1 MEHPHTNALIHEA
14 SPYLLQHAHNPVDW
28 YPWGEEALGKARAEG
43 KLIFLSIGYAAC
55 HWCHV
60 MEHESFESE
69 DVAEA
74 LNRDFV
80 SIKVDREERP
90 DLDEIYMTAT
100 MLYSGGHGGWPM
112 SVFLTPE
119 LQPVYAGTY
128 FPKENAYGRPGF
140 KTLLAFLAR
149 AWQDTRETLLS
160 DSRKVVDAVRQIHG
174 ASEASEGEAGGGEAA
189 ELASR
194 EAVSEA
200 AEHVWRGF
208 DREQGGVSSG
218 SNKFP
223 PSLSMDLLLR
233 EYLHGGYEPY
243 RTAVEL
249 TLERMGN
256 GGIYDHLG
264 GGLCRYSTDPKWL
277 VPHFEKM
284 LYDQGLVASIYLD
297 AWQATERAE
306 LKQLCAARA
315 RGICDYVLRD
325 LRSPDGAFYSSE
337 DADSEGL
344 EGKFYI
350 WRLDEVIAILGE
362 DAGRLF
368 ASHYDVS
375 EYGNWGHPGDD
386 HVPHGPKN
394 ILHVDRPV
402 ELIAKLNNLDPDAV
416 ARMIGE
422 SRRKLYEAREQRVR
436 PGLDDKILCGWNGLM
451 ITALAKAAVVLD
463 EARYGEAAARAAE
476 FILREMRQEG
486 RLLASYGKGRARL
499 KAYSTDYAFF
509 LEGLLALFESSGD
522 PRWLTAACELT
533 DTMIEHYWDEAGG
546 GGFFFTAGDHEE
558 LLVRSKTAN
567 DGAIPS
573 GNSVM
578 LMNLQK
584 LAILLDRQDLRQK
597 AEAILR
603 IFGGS
608 VTRTP
613 FQHERLL
620 CGIEAWHQGFEEIVI
635 VGDAADA
642 ATQALLRAVYEIYLP
657 NKVVARLDPTA
668 EGTRPTLPL
677 LAGKAAIDGKPTA
690 YVCRNFACQKP
701 TTDPAELAAQLR
713 TAVKTGAVA
722 G

>member
-1 MEHPHTNALIHEA
+1 MEHRYTNALVHEA

-28 YPWGEEALGKARAEG
+28 HPWGEEALGKARNEG

-140 KTLLAFLAR
+140 KTLLAFLSR
-149 AWQDTRETLLS
+149 AWKESRETLLS
-160 DSRKVVDAVRQIHG
+160 DSGKVVDAVRQIHG
-174 ASEASEGEAGGGEAA
+174 GGEAG
-189 ELASR
+189 ELAPR

-200 AEHVWRGF
+200 AEQIWRAY

-233 EYLHGGYEPY
+233 EHLRGGYEPY
-243 RTAVEL
+243 RNAVEL

-264 GGLCRYSTDPKWL
+264 GGICRYSTDPKWL

-284 LYDQGLVASIYLD
+284 LYDQGLVASIYVD
-297 AWQATERAE
+297 AWQATERKE
-306 LKQLCAARA
+306 LKQLCADRA

-325 LRSPDGAFYSSE
+325 LCSPDGAFYSSE

-350 WRLDEVIAILGE
+350 WTLDEVKQILGDE
-362 DAGRLF
+362 AGRVF

-375 EYGNWGHPGDD
+375 EIGNWGHPGDD

-394 ILHVDRPV
+394 ILHADRPADI
-402 ELIAKLNNLDPDAV
+402 IAKLNNLDAAEV
-416 ARMIGE
+416 AKTIDE
-422 SRRKLYEAREQRVR
+422 ARRKLYEAREKRVR

-451 ITALAKAAVVLD
+451 ITALAKAAAVLD
-463 EARYGEAAARAAE
+463 EPRYGEAAAKAAD
-476 FILREMRQEG
+476 FILGAMRQEG
-486 RLLASYGKGRARL
+486 RLLASYGKGQARL

-509 LEGLLALFESSGD
+509 IEGLLALFESSGD
-522 PRWLTAACELT
+522 TRWLTAAGELT
-533 DTMIEHYWDEAGG
+533 ETMIEHYWDTAV
-546 GGFFFTAGDHEE
+546 GGFFFTASDHEE

-584 LAILLDRQDLRQK
+584 LAILLDRQDLREK
-597 AEAILR
+597 AEGIIRA
-603 IFGGS
+603 FGAS
-608 VTRTP
+608 VTRSP

-620 CGIEAWHQGFEEIVI
+620 CGIEAWHQGFQEIAI
-635 VGDAADA
+635 VGAADDA
-642 ATQALLRAVYEIYLP
+642 GTKALLRTVYDLYLP
-657 NKVVARLDPTA
+657 NKVVARLDPA
-668 EGTRPTLPL
+668 DEGTRQAVPL
-677 LAGKAAIDGKPTA
+677 LADKVPLNAKPTA
-690 YVCRNFACQKP
+690 YVCRNFACQQP
-701 TTDPAELAAQLR
+701 TADPAELRAQLQN
-713 TAVKTGAVA
+713 AVKAGATA